1 MMWNRDVNAAINML
15 KLFLAWTSGA
25 DKPSAFDR
33 TVH

>member
-15 KLFLAWTSGA
+15 KLFLARISGA
-25 DKPSAFDR
+25 EKPPAFAR